1 MCGPRR
7 GLRLL
12 GVLYIL
18 PGGLALLW
26 LRSDPVAGL
35 GNVMF
40 VLLVVWGSDIGAYLL
55 GRLLGGPK
63 LAPMISPGKTWSGA
77 VGGLIA
83 VLLIGWA
90 ATVLAGGAAP
100 RAMLIALVL
109 GVAAQLG
116 DLLESAIKRGFGV
129 KDSGWLIPGHGGVL
143 DRVDAILTAAPVA
156 ALIGMTM
163 TYGGAVWR

>member
-1 MCGPRR
+1 
-7 GLRLL
+7 
-12 GVLYIL
+12 
-18 PGGLALLW
+18 
-26 LRSDPVAGL
+26 
-35 GNVMF
+35 
-40 VLLVVWGSDIGAYLL
+40 
-55 GRLLGGPK
+55 
-63 LAPMISPGKTWSGA
+63 
-77 VGGLIA
+77 
-83 VLLIGWA
+83 
-90 ATVLAGGAAP
+90 
-100 RAMLIALVL
+100 MLIALVL